1 MTYTS
6 KQALAT
12 AQIEMKPLE
21 GQTRPLALSLFS
33 GAMGL
38 DLGMEQAGFKTI
50 CCVEKDK
57 HACATI
63 RKNTAIPVIEN
74 DITKVS
80 VEEIEAAAGV
90 AHDQISLVYGGP
102 PCQAFSTAG
111 RQRSLQDFR
120 GNLVLQF
127 LRIVAEVQ
135 PEYFV
140 FENVRGI
147 LYAKLEAVPDGPDY
161 SRYAEIVSYPG
172 SVVRMLVSEF
182 QKLGYTIS
190 FSLFNSAKYGVPQSR
205 DRFIMFGTKRPDE
218 VMIPAPTH
226 GDRPGQQPLL
236 TLRDAL
242 ADLPAEADA
251 GGLRFT
257 PKHERF
263 LSMLQPGQYWTAL
276 PAEMQEEAL
285 GKAYHLTGGRTGFF
299 RRLDWDKPSPT
310 LVTSPVMP
318 ATMLC
323 HPDELRPLSVREYA
337 RIQQFPDQWQF
348 EGPRVQIYKQIGNA
362 VPVGLGEVAGRAV
375 LAHMEQTEIVQRQR
389 PEVPSTSRYK
399 GTNHREFLN
408 VFKETPAR
416 TYQVAEEAPAS
427 APERQLDLFA
437 GVF

>member
-1 MTYTS
+1 M
-6 KQALAT
+6 
-12 AQIEMKPLE
+12 EE
-21 GQTRPLALSLFS
+21 RVRPLALSLFS

-38 DLGMEQAGFKTI
+38 DLGMEKAGFKTI

-63 RKNTAIPVIEN
+63 RKNTDIPVIED
-74 DITKVS
+74 DITNVPVEKIEEVS
-80 VEEIEAAAGV
+80 GV
-90 AHDQISLVYGGP
+90 TRDQISIVFGGP

-111 RQRSLQDFR
+111 KRRSLQDFR

-127 LRIVAEVQ
+127 LRIVTEVQ

-147 LYAKLEAVPDGPDY
+147 LYAKLEAVPEGPEY
-161 SRYAEIVSYPG
+161 CEYEGIASLPG

-182 QKLGYTIS
+182 QKQGYTIS

-218 VMIPAPTH
+218 VPIPIPTH
-226 GDRPGQQPLL
+226 GDRPDQFPLA
-236 TLRDAL
+236 TLRDGL
-242 ADLPAEADA
+242 ADLPAEAEA
-251 GGLRFT
+251 GGLRFS

-263 LSMLQPGQYWTAL
+263 LSLLKPGEYWTAL
-276 PAEMQEEAL
+276 PTDLQEEAL
-285 GKAYHLTGGRTGFF
+285 GKAFHLTGGRTGFF
-299 RRLDWDKPSPT
+299 RRLDWDRPSPT

-337 RIQQFPDQWQF
+337 RIQQFPDHWQF
-348 EGPRVQIYKQIGNA
+348 EGPRIQIYKQIGNA

-375 LAHMEQTEIVQRQR
+375 LAHMGQTALTLAAR
-389 PEVPSTSRYK
+389 PTIPLTSRYK

-408 VFKETPAR
+408 VVKESPAIGYR
-416 TYQVAEEAPAS
+416 FIEDEEFAEKVSP
-427 APERQLDLFA
+427 QLDLF
-437 GVF
+437 GEVP